1 MTTADTRSRLGSG
14 SSDASDPV
22 QAATDAV
29 RAALAGRSPSA
40 ADLVVLFSTIQYD
53 PDQLLAGATRAAG
66 PAQVV
71 GCTAFGAFTADEQV
85 PGGVVAAYLPAGDLT
100 FGVAGVDSIGTDI
113 YAAAKRCTQ
122 LAQDRAGGE
131 GEHSVLM
138 MFTDGLAGDQREVVR
153 GSYAVTGATV
163 PLVGGAAAENQS
175 MVKTYQ
181 FAENNVMSNGLVAVW
196 INAPH
201 PLGVGVEHGWYPI
214 GEPMIVTRAAG
225 NIVYELDGQPAADAY
240 LSHRGSGPLA
250 RNLSGG
256 DALFAASV
264 VDHPLGLANASG
276 RFDARHVLDR
286 TDDGCLVLFGHV
298 SEQSVVQVMAGEW
311 GDLVQAAHRAT
322 ADAVSQLDTEPRG
335 GLVFSCTARVAP
347 LAGHL
352 AAEASAVAAA
362 MPGAPV
368 AGFFTY
374 GEFARVTGSTG
385 FHNAT
390 VAVLAF

>member
-1 MTTADTRSRLGSG
+1 MTRADTQALLGSG
-14 SSDASDPV
+14 SSDAADPV
-22 QAATDAV
+22 EAATHAV
-29 RAALAGRSPSA
+29 RGALAGRSPSA
-40 ADLVVLFSTIQYD
+40 ADLVVLFPTVQYD
-53 PDQLLAGATRAAG
+53 PGLLLAAATAAAG

-71 GCTAFGAFTADEQV
+71 GCTAFGSFTADDQV
-85 PGGVVAAYLPAGDLT
+85 PRGVVAAYLPAGDLT

-113 YAAAKRCTQ
+113 FAAARRCTQ

-163 PLVGGAAAENQS
+163 PLIGGAAGENQTL
-175 MVKTYQ
+175 VTTYQ
-181 FAENNVMSNGLVAVW
+181 FAEGTVMSNGLVAVW
-196 INAPH
+196 INSPH

-214 GEPMIVTRAAG
+214 GEPMIVTRASG
-225 NIVYELDGQPAADAY
+225 NIVHELDGQPAVDAY
-240 LSHRGSGPLA
+240 MSHRGSDPLA
-250 RNLSGG
+250 RNLSGS
-256 DALFAASV
+256 DATFSASV
-264 VDHPLGLANASG
+264 LDHPLGLANASG
-276 RFDARHVLDR
+276 RLDARHVLDR
-286 TDDGCLVLFGHV
+286 TEDGGLVLFGHV

-311 GDLVQAAHRAT
+311 DDLVQAARRAT
-322 ADAVSQLDTEPRG
+322 MDAVGQLDTAPRG
-335 GLVFSCTARVAP
+335 GLVFSCTGRVAP
-347 LAGHL
+347 LGGHL
-352 AAEASAVAAA
+352 ADEASAVADA
-362 MPGAPV
+362 MPGVPL